1 MSWAAFG
8 LVVGDIAGAVKGGG
22 WVGLAGGA
30 LLVGLVWGLF
40 AGALYRLWA
49 GRAVSARRLNGI
61 ANLFRIGTSNVLAWV
76 DGAAT
81 PDDLRPPAA
90 PGGQQLVLR
99 LVGRP
104 GGRYWR
110 SGGRRLYG
118 SAHPIGSGGARR
130 PDATYE
136 VDLGR
141 SMGWSAAT
149 GLIVILAGTHRVHNS
164 SVNDWD

>member
-1 MSWAAFG
+1 VSWAAFG
-8 LVVGDIAGAVKGGG
+8 LVVGAIAGAVKGGG

-40 AGALYRLWA
+40 GLFAGALYGLWA

-61 ANLFRIGTSNVLAWV
+61 ANLFPLGTSSVLAWV

-81 PDDLRPPAA
+81 DDLRPPAA

-104 GGRYWR
+104 DGTV
-110 SGGRRLYG
+110 L
-118 SAHPIGSGGARR
+118 A
-130 PDATYE
+130 
-136 VDLGR
+136 V
-141 SMGWSAAT
+141 GWSAA
-149 GLIVILAGTHRVHNS
+149 LRIRPP
-164 SVNDWD
+164 DWVRGREASRRDLRS